1 MIKGDKEIIANLE
14 NVLKIVAKTQVEA
27 LEEVGQ
33 RGVGILKLNTPVD
46 TGRLRNSMGYTVA
59 NKVEGGENTVN
70 RTSEKDSVY
79 LGTNVIYAPSVEYRS
94 KNGSQGF
101 MLRSFNQLVPI
112 AKKIIENSFKGA
124 IR

>member
-1 MIKGDKEIIANLE
+1 VIKGDKEIIANLE

>member
-1 MIKGDKEIIANLE
+1 MIKGDREIIANLE
-14 NVLKIVAKTQVEA
+14 NVLKIFSKTQVEA

>member
-1 MIKGDKEIIANLE
+1 VIKGDREIIANLE
-14 NVLKIVAKTQVEA
+14 NVLKIFSKTQVEA